1 MVATSM
7 TVAIPSSEFI
17 IATTEIDQ
25 FLLQN
30 LKISEQQLILLYY
43 CQHSLVIWH
52 EISFEL
58 LIKIYAICAITIY

>member
-30 LKISEQQLILLYY
+30 LKISEQQLILL
-43 CQHSLVIWH
+43 
-52 EISFEL
+52 
-58 LIKIYAICAITIY
+58 